1 MSDMSSMS
9 RERKKQQLRRQV
21 VVNNNAVPSPKH
33 PGQSKISR
41 RNSDFQSQTRQ
52 NSTEAAEELKKFHIK
67 KLQKRMIAAAVFLVL
82 LAGIFGGIYYWKTY
96 YRFQEYSVNWEAD
109 LTAGEEGIER
119 SSANYVNFGKNV
131 LKYTKD
137 GASYIDNKGKTI
149 WVQTFEMKAPIAA
162 VNGSFAAIADQQGNS
177 IYIFNEEGAQG
188 VATTLLP
195 IVRISISGK
204 GIVAA
209 AQEDSKSS
217 YVSMFKRDGSDLKLT
232 MKSTLSKNGY
242 LMDLSFSPDG
252 TQLICSYA
260 YIDGS
265 ALRSRVVI
273 YDYSDEVGANLP
285 DRIVRMDLSFS
296 PDGTQLICS
305 YAYIDG
311 SALRSRVVIYD
322 YSDEVGA
329 NLPDRIVSAN
339 EEAFADKVVPRVRY
353 LSETESFACA
363 DTGLAF
369 FSSENRANPVLTVQ
383 TEEERIESLFYSDK
397 YVGLVT
403 ANSAGPE
410 PEKLVVYR
418 GNGTKVFETGLDYSY
433 TSGNIDGEYVILY
446 NDNSCKIYN
455 MKGVEKFG
463 GEIDFQISYITSGGL
478 SNQFILTGPQKMQA
492 ITFR

>member
-21 VVNNNAVPSPKH
+21 VVNNNAVPFPKH

-285 DRIVRMDLSFS
+285 DRIV
-296 PDGTQLICS
+296 
-305 YAYIDG
+305 
-311 SALRSRVVIYD
+311 
-322 YSDEVGA
+322 
-329 NLPDRIVSAN
+329 SAN

>member
-1 MSDMSSMS
+1 MSDLSPMS
-9 RERKKQQLRRQV
+9 REKKKQQLRRQMI
-21 VVNNNAVPSPKH
+21 VNNDAADSLK
-33 PGQSKISR
+33 
-41 RNSDFQSQTRQ
+41 NSEQETARRQ
-52 NSTEAAEELKKFHIK
+52 NSSFMRQGDSENPEKVTVVKKAHRKVMK
-67 KLQKRMIAAAVFLVL
+67 KRLIILAVIVLLLAAA
-82 LAGIFGGIYYWKTY
+82 AGGIYYWNY
-96 YRFQEYSVNWEAD
+96 HYQFQEYFVSWEVN
-109 LTAGEEGIER
+109 LTSEEEGVER
-119 SSANYVNFGKNV
+119 SSPKYINFGKNV

-149 WVQTFEMKAPIAA
+149 WVQTYEMKAPIAV

-177 IYIFNEEGAQG
+177 IYIFNEEGPQG

-195 IVRISISGK
+195 IVRISVSGK

-260 YIDGS
+260 YID
-265 ALRSRVVI
+265 
-273 YDYSDEVGANLP
+273 N
-285 DRIVRMDLSFS
+285 SF
-296 PDGTQLICS
+296 
-305 YAYIDG
+305 
-311 SALRSRVVIYD
+311 LRSRVVIYD

-353 LSETESFACA
+353 LSETQSFACS

-397 YVGLVT
+397 YVALVT

-410 PEKLVVYR
+410 PEKLVVYQA
-418 GNGTKVFETGLDYSY
+418 NGTKVFETGLDYSY

-463 GEIDFQISYITSGGL
+463 GELDFQISHITCGSL

>member
-21 VVNNNAVPSPKH
+21 VVNNNAVPSPKR

-67 KLQKRMIAAAVFLVL
+67 KLQKRMIAAAVLLVL

-285 DRIVRMDLSFS
+285 DRIV
-296 PDGTQLICS
+296 
-305 YAYIDG
+305 
-311 SALRSRVVIYD
+311 
-322 YSDEVGA
+322 
-329 NLPDRIVSAN
+329 SAN

-403 ANSAGPE
+403 ANSVGPE

>member
-285 DRIVRMDLSFS
+285 DRIV
-296 PDGTQLICS
+296 
-305 YAYIDG
+305 
-311 SALRSRVVIYD
+311 
-322 YSDEVGA
+322 
-329 NLPDRIVSAN
+329 SAN

>member
-96 YRFQEYSVNWEAD
+96 YRFQEYSVNWETD

-242 LMDLSFSPDG
+242 L
-252 TQLICSYA
+252 
-260 YIDGS
+260 
-265 ALRSRVVI
+265 
-273 YDYSDEVGANLP
+273 
-285 DRIVRMDLSFS
+285 MDLSFS

>member
-21 VVNNNAVPSPKH
+21 VVNNNAVPSPNH
-33 PGQSKISR
+33 PGQSKNSGR
-41 RNSDFQSQTRQ
+41 KSDFQNQTRQ
-52 NSTEAAEELKKFHIK
+52 NNIEAAEELKSFHK
-67 KLQKRMIAAAVFLVL
+67 KRLQKRMIVTAVFLAL
-82 LAGIFGGIYYWKTY
+82 LAGIFGGSYYWKTY

-195 IVRISISGK
+195 IVRISISEK

-260 YIDGS
+260 YIDG
-265 ALRSRVVI
+265 
-273 YDYSDEVGANLP
+273 G
-285 DRIVRMDLSFS
+285 
-296 PDGTQLICS
+296 
-305 YAYIDG
+305 
-311 SALRSRVVIYD
+311 ALRSRVVIYD

-339 EEAFADKVVPRVRY
+339 EEAFADKVVPRVGY
-353 LSETESFACA
+353 LSETESFVCA

-418 GNGTKVFETGLDYSY
+418 GDGTKVFETGLDYSY

>member
-1 MSDMSSMS
+1 MSDMSPMS
-9 RERKKQQLRRQV
+9 REKKKQQLRRHMI
-21 VVNNNAVPSPKH
+21 VNRDAADSQRRSEQTADRQREPDYVRTGSPNEQEEVNAV
-33 PGQSKISR
+33 
-41 RNSDFQSQTRQ
+41 
-52 NSTEAAEELKKFHIK
+52 KKAHRK
-67 KLQKRMIAAAVFLVL
+67 VVKKRMILIILVL
-82 LAGIFGGIYYWKTY
+82 LLLAAAAGGFYYWKY
-96 YRFQEYSVNWEAD
+96 YYPFQEYFVNWEVS
-109 LTAGEEGIER
+109 LTAGEEGTER
-119 SSANYVNFGKNV
+119 SSANYINFGKNV

-137 GASYIDNKGKTI
+137 GASYIDNKGKTV
-149 WVQTFEMKAPIAA
+149 WVQTYEMKAPIAV
-162 VNGSFAAIADQQGNS
+162 VNGTFAAIADQQGNS
-177 IYIFNEEGAQG
+177 IYIFNEEGSQG

-195 IVRISISGK
+195 IVRIAISGK

-209 AQEDSKSS
+209 AQEDAKSS

-260 YIDGS
+260 YIDSGS
-265 ALRSRVVI
+265 
-273 YDYSDEVGANLP
+273 
-285 DRIVRMDLSFS
+285 
-296 PDGTQLICS
+296 
-305 YAYIDG
+305 
-311 SALRSRVVIYD
+311 LRSRVVIYD

-339 EEAFADKVVPRVRY
+339 EEAFADKVVPRVQY
-353 LSETESFACA
+353 LSETESFACS
-363 DTGLAF
+363 DRGLAF

-418 GNGTKVFETGLDYSY
+418 SSGTKVFETGLDYSY
-433 TSGNIDGEYVILY
+433 TSANIDGENVILY
-446 NDNSCKIYN
+446 NDNSCRIYN
-455 MKGVEKFG
+455 MKGVEKFA
-463 GEIDFQISYITSGGL
+463 GELDFQISHITSGGL

>member
-21 VVNNNAVPSPKH
+21 VVNNNAVPSPNH
-33 PGQSKISR
+33 PGQSKNSGR
-41 RNSDFQSQTRQ
+41 KSDFQNQTRQ
-52 NSTEAAEELKKFHIK
+52 NNIEAAEELQSFHKKR
-67 KLQKRMIAAAVFLVL
+67 LQKRMIVTAVFLVL
-82 LAGIFGGIYYWKTY
+82 LAGIFGGSYYWKTY

-195 IVRISISGK
+195 IVRISISEK

-260 YIDGS
+260 YIDG
-265 ALRSRVVI
+265 
-273 YDYSDEVGANLP
+273 G
-285 DRIVRMDLSFS
+285 
-296 PDGTQLICS
+296 
-305 YAYIDG
+305 
-311 SALRSRVVIYD
+311 ALRSRVVIYD

-339 EEAFADKVVPRVRY
+339 EEAFADKVVPRVGY
-353 LSETESFACA
+353 LSETESFVCA

-418 GNGTKVFETGLDYSY
+418 GDGTKVFETGLDYSY

>member
-96 YRFQEYSVNWEAD
+96 YRFQEYSVNWETD

-285 DRIVRMDLSFS
+285 DRIV
-296 PDGTQLICS
+296 
-305 YAYIDG
+305 
-311 SALRSRVVIYD
+311 
-322 YSDEVGA
+322 
-329 NLPDRIVSAN
+329 SAN

-410 PEKLVVYR
+410 AEKLVVYR